1 MLAKLCGLSQSV
13 CHHVIFE
20 MACLHYE
27 EKKKS
32 I

>member
-1 MLAKLCGLSQSV
+1 MLVTLCGLSQSV
-13 CHHVIFE
+13 CCHVIFE
-20 MACLHYE
+20 MACLHYK

>member
-27 EKKKS
+27 ENKKS